1 MFSKTNLVST
11 LITTIWG
18 ALGGF
23 LLWGLLGDPFLADHQ
38 GTATGVMKEVPD
50 MVVVVLGSLIAGF
63 VFSTIY
69 SKWARGSHS
78 LSHGAQFG
86 FWIGLLIGFGDRLI
100 EYGVGNI
107 LDLTGTIVNGIIYV
121 VFFLI
126 MGILASLVYGKMK
139 SKE

>member
-1 MFSKTNLVST
+1 MFSKTNLIAT
-11 LITTIWG
+11 LVTTVWG
-18 ALGGF
+18 VLGGF
-23 LLWGLLGDPFLADHQ
+23 LFWGLLGDPFLADHQ

-50 MVVVVLGSLIAGF
+50 MAVVVIGSLITGF

-86 FWIGLLIGFGDRLI
+86 FGIGLLIGFGDRLI

-107 LDLTGTIVNGIIYV
+107 LDLTGTMVNGIIYV
-121 VFFLI
+121 GFFII

-139 SKE
+139 TKE